1 MSNYQAITQAKLGQI
16 VLTATINTVYTCPVN
31 TRTFIKDI
39 NVCNTTGAA
48 ITVNVHLVPSG
59 GAADTTNAL
68 VYGYSIAANSYWQRT
83 GSQIMNAGDTI
94 QAKASTTGTTITISG
109 GEGV

>member
-1 MSNYQAITQAKLGQI
+1 MANFQSITQARLGQI
-16 VLTATINTVYTCPVN
+16 AITTAVATVYTCPAS

-39 NVCNTTGAA
+39 NVCNTTGGAV
-48 ITVNVHLVPSG
+48 TVNVHLVPSG
-59 GAADTTNAL
+59 GTADTTNAL
-68 VYGYSIAANSYWQRT
+68 VYGYSIAATSYWQRT

-94 QAKASTTGTTITISG
+94 QVKASATGTTITISG

>member
-1 MSNYQAITQAKLGQI
+1 VA
-16 VLTATINTVYTCPVN
+16 TAYTCPAS

-39 NVCNTTGAA
+39 NVCNTTGGAV
-48 ITVNVHLVPSG
+48 TVNVHLVPSG
-59 GAADTTNAL
+59 GTADTTNAL
-68 VYGYSIAANSYWQRT
+68 VYGYSIGATSYWQRT

-94 QAKASTTGTTITISG
+94 QVKASATGTTITISG

>member
-1 MSNYQAITQAKLGQI
+1 MANFQSITQARLGQI
-16 VLTATINTVYTCPVN
+16 AITTAVATAYTCPAN

-39 NVCNTTGAA
+39 NVCNTTGGA

-59 GAADTTNAL
+59 GTADTTNAL
-68 VYGYSIAANSYWQRT
+68 VYGYSIAANSYWQRA

-94 QAKASTTGTTITISG
+94 QVKGSGTGCTITVSG
-109 GEGV
+109 GQGT